1 MNKITIALV
10 GKISEAY
17 NSYSKV
23 QDAVNHAA
31 SSLNVLVDILWVDS
45 VDVNKTNVEVKLQT
59 ANGIILLG
67 GFGENGTEGMIEVA
81 RFARENNVPLLGI
94 CLGMQIIIIEFA
106 RNVLGLKTATSTE
119 FDKNT
124 LYPVVDRIVNQN
136 KITDVEKRM
145 SIGTFSCKLDNN
157 SLAYSVYGKEIIEEC
172 FRHGYEFN
180 IKYKEQYLNKGMRL
194 SGTSDD
200 GESID
205 IVEIPS
211 NNFYLGVQF
220 HPEFKSRPNK
230 PHPLFVKFVESAVKT
245 QK

>member
-23 QDAVNHAA
+23 QEAVNHAA

-106 RNVLGLKTATSTE
+106 RNVLGFKTATSTE

-124 LYPVVDRIVNQN
+124 LAHRLDGEARAVLVRGEMALPRGGRHLWDEVRPSGVVYELRRGH
-136 KITDVEKRM
+136 T
-145 SIGTFSCKLDNN
+145 
-157 SLAYSVYGKEIIEEC
+157 
-172 FRHGYEFN
+172 GYLHVMRGGGGREARR
-180 IKYKEQYLNKGMRL
+180 GRL
-194 SGTSDD
+194 SR
-200 GESID
+200 
-205 IVEIPS
+205 
-211 NNFYLGVQF
+211 Q
-220 HPEFKSRPNK
+220 R
-230 PHPLFVKFVESAVKT
+230 
-245 QK
+245 